1 MNRRIEANRPKELTT
16 LALAQSEL
24 ANTITQL
31 QAMHWE
37 FQAPVIGST
46 PSGVICSP
54 EDLRALFDDL
64 LEEELV
70 PMIMQL
76 RAACAVVEDKLVR
89 SKSVRNSSWRH
100 LRIARL
106 GSANALCGQACLAT
120 FQPNEESQTRCTT

>member
-1 MNRRIEANRPKELTT
+1 
-16 LALAQSEL
+16 
-24 ANTITQL
+24 
-31 QAMHWE
+31 MHWE

-106 GSANALCGQACLAT
+106 GSANALCGQAWRLFSQMKNLKLAV
-120 FQPNEESQTRCTT
+120 QPNRRGRKLAANSSSKAGKAPLLDELPSWATRGL